1 MLAVHF
7 IAIGGIGM
15 SGLARI
21 LQAKGYRVSGSDLKE
36 TELTKKLRAEGITVF
51 IGHREENLAS
61 DVSLV
66 VVSTAVSQDNP
77 ELLKAKRLGI
87 PVMHRGE
94 LLARLMQ
101 EKKGIAVAGTHGKTT
116 TSSMIAYVLEKEGF
130 DPVIAVGGE
139 IVDLGYNA
147 KAGQG
152 EYMIAE
158 ADESDGSFLKL
169 LPYAAVITNIE
180 ADHLDYYQSFEE
192 IKKAFKKFA
201 DNIRPEGFGVF
212 CWDNLQVREMLKG
225 YKKRKFTYGFSP
237 GSDFML
243 RDYRE
248 EQNQLVANIYYKNT
262 LEGELRLK
270 VPGKHNILNAAAATA
285 VLRNIGLSFK
295 AISERLQEFNGAK
308 RRFQILGER
317 NGALIVDDYAHHPTE
332 VEATLRAAKL
342 YKDRD
347 VLVVFQ
353 PHRYTRTHFFYKE
366 FARVLVDAEKV
377 VLTGIYSAGENPI
390 PGVSGEMIA
399 EEMKKLGKNP
409 LYLESLDE
417 VYNYLEQNLK
427 PGLLVLLL
435 GAGNINQVGCKLLGK
450 A

>member
-1 MLAVHF
+1 
-7 IAIGGIGM
+7 M

-36 TELTKKLRAEGITVF
+36 TELTKKLRAEGITVY

-66 VVSTAVSQDNP
+66 VVSTAVNQDNP
-77 ELLKAKRLGI
+77 ELLKAQRLGI

-94 LLARLMQ
+94 LLAKLMQ
-101 EKKGIAVAGTHGKTT
+101 EKKGIAVAGAHGKTT
-116 TSSMIAYVLEKEGF
+116 TSSMIAFVLEKEGF

-192 IKKAFKKFA
+192 IKKAFKRFA
-201 DNIRPEGFGVF
+201 ENVRPEGFGVF

-225 YKKRKFTYGFSP
+225 YNKRKFTYGFSP

-248 EQNQLVANIYYKNT
+248 EQKQPVASIYYKNSF
-262 LEGELRLK
+262 EGELRLK
-270 VPGKHNILNAAAATA
+270 VPGKHNLLNAAAATV

-295 AISERLQEFNGAK
+295 AISERLLDFSGAK

-342 YKDRD
+342 YKDREI
-347 VLVVFQ
+347 LVVFQ
-353 PHRYTRTHFFYKE
+353 PHRYTRTRFFYKD

-377 VLTGIYSAGENPI
+377 VLTGIYSAGETPI

-399 EEMKKLGKNP
+399 EEMKKLGRDP

-417 VYNYLEQNLK
+417 VYNFLEQNLK

-435 GAGNINQVGCKLLGK
+435 GAGNINQVGYKLLGK